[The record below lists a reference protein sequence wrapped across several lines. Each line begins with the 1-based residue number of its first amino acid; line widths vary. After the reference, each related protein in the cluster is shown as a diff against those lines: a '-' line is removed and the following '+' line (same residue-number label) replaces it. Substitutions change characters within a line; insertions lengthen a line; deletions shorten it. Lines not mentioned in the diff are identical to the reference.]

1 MSLFLRPLP
10 LDSSLAGSPG
20 GGEVEGGYEPCPS
33 FLRFRRHR
41 KAPGD
46 LSLGYDAPSAK
57 VPSPPLCLG
66 DCPLEPLSASSSSSD
81 LPRPRCLRQA
91 GGLQG
96 STHIQTNHYIIT
108 WQVTVEKKKK
118 TERWGLEKK
127 VGIKKDGT
135 GAHEQFRLQNDTLP

>member
-1 MSLFLRPLP
+1 MFFLSLFLRPLP
-10 LDSSLAGSPG
+10 LDSSLAGLPG

-118 TERWGLEKK
+118 NRK
-127 VGIKKDGT
+127 VGAGKKGWCKKRWH
-135 GAHEQFRLQNDTLP
+135 GSA

>member
-10 LDSSLAGSPG
+10 LDSSLAGLPG

-127 VGIKKDGT
+127 VGVKKDGT
-135 GAHEQFRLQNDTLP
+135 GTHEQFRLQNDTLP

>member
-1 MSLFLRPLP
+1 MSLFLHPLP

-96 STHIQTNHYIIT
+96 STHTQTNHYIIT